1 MIKYENFRLEKYEA
15 EQASREEGECLIP
28 LFHGTRKYALEVGE
42 EERKSFFAAC
52 DTVMRFAKKLGYSN
66 IIPEDKSREYR
77 RKSNRYFLDSLV
89 YSYGDSHFQYGDFY
103 LTSSYTTAIS
113 FARNAGGELG
123 EQAYSQCVGFKD
135 FGIDLAPEAEEAS
148 RIITEGYEKYKKSDK
163 MILVFT
169 GVRFSDLC
177 YENGCSFHIPS
188 NDEGVPV
195 YSSSEIRNL
204 YKYAK
209 DSDRFVHTR
218 NFRLKS
224 TDNYPALALYEKD
237 FRWGLGLFTA
247 IKDPDDFMKKY
258 E

>member
-1 MIKYENFRLEKYEA
+1 MIKYENFQLEKYEA
-15 EQASREEGECLIP
+15 EQASRKEDECLIP

-66 IIPEDKSREYR
+66 IIPEDKSRDYR
-77 RKSNRYFLDSLV
+77 RKGNRYFLDTLV
-89 YSYGDSHFQYGDFY
+89 YTHGDKSFQYGDFY

-123 EQAYSQCVGFKD
+123 EWAYSQCVGFRD
-135 FGIDLAPEAEEAS
+135 FGIDLTPEVEGAS
-148 RIITEGYEKYKKSDK
+148 GIITKEYEKYRNSEK

-177 YENGCSFHIPS
+177 YENGISFHIPA
-188 NDEGVPV
+188 NDAGEPI

-224 TDNYPALALYEKD
+224 TDNYTALALYEKD

-247 IKDPDDFMKKY
+247 IENPDAFMKKY